1 MACATPYNALM
12 AIFCPLA
19 IVATYNDLDIVP
31 QVVGKLLYDGVDVHI
46 LDNWSSDGT
55 FETLHEL
62 RGRQVGQGSLSIER
76 FPTDGP
82 TRYYDLR
89 SILLRKEEIA
99 LHFPGR
105 WIIHQDSDE
114 VRTSPWPDIGLREG
128 LRRVDEAG
136 FTAVDFVVLAFR
148 PIDDSFKAG
157 VDPEIHFRYFEWGHP
172 DFHQIKAW
180 KQPRQRVDLASQAGH
195 EVRFWGRT
203 VCPEKFRLKHYSLRH
218 PDQSKRKIFIERLG
232 RLLPSAVAAG
242 WHVHYA
248 ERAAADRFLWD
259 PATLVDYWTLTN
271 QD

>member
-55 FETLHEL
+55 FETLNEL

-99 LHFPGR
+99 LHFALARYRPPGR
-105 WIIHQDSDE
+105 AA
-114 VRTSPWPDIGLREG
+114 P
-128 LRRVDEAG
+128 
-136 FTAVDFVVLAFR
+136 
-148 PIDDSFKAG
+148 
-157 VDPEIHFRYFEWGHP
+157 
-172 DFHQIKAW
+172 
-180 KQPRQRVDLASQAGH
+180 
-195 EVRFWGRT
+195 GR
-203 VCPEKFRLKHYSLRH
+203 
-218 PDQSKRKIFIERLG
+218 
-232 RLLPSAVAAG
+232 
-242 WHVHYA
+242 
-248 ERAAADRFLWD
+248 
-259 PATLVDYWTLTN
+259 
-271 QD
+271 